1 MLKAID
7 DAVIL
12 STIERGL
19 DSLGTIPKQAIWFYL
34 EQEFGFSRKSI
45 PENLPT
51 FIEVLQKFFGLGYS
65 FLDTLFCHYLQ
76 EATGSNLE
84 GHTTFLEC
92 VEALRL
98 NKSTFLPES
107 RVLR

>member
-1 MLKAID
+1 MPKAID
-7 DAVIL
+7 DTIIL

-51 FIEVLQKFFGLGYS
+51 FIDVLQKFFGLGYR
-65 FLDTLFCHYLQ
+65 FLDTLFCQYLQ
-76 EATGSNLE
+76 EATGENLE
-84 GHTTFLEC
+84 GYTTFLEC

-98 NKSTFLPES
+98 SKSTFLHES
-107 RVLR
+107 RALR